1 MESINKIRIAL
12 YQATDSNGNPL
23 YTSAQIEEM
32 TDKEIK
38 YNYDN
43 LHSDTILIDSLRQ
56 KSRQESGT
64 LGGTIGLIVGI
75 AIASLLFY
83 LFTL

>member
-1 MESINKIRIAL
+1 MRIAL
-12 YQATDSNGNPL
+12 YEATDLMGHPL

-43 LHSDTILIDSLRQ
+43 LHSETILIDSLRR
-56 KSRQESGT
+56 KSRQESGA

-75 AIASLLFY
+75 TIASLLFH